1 MIEASLGLQFDPAAN
16 EIRLRNPRLPAFLD
30 EVVLRNLQ
38 LQQSSVDLKVRRHA
52 NDVSVEILERRGQ
65 IQVSIVFG
73 RTPDP
78 DRRDPGSQMI
88 G

>member
-1 MIEASLGLQFDPAAN
+1 
-16 EIRLRNPRLPAFLD
+16 
-30 EVVLRNLQ
+30 
-38 LQQSSVDLKVRRHA
+38 
-52 NDVSVEILERRGQ
+52 VEILERRGQ